1 LPQDREM
8 TKIPNVL
15 VIENWNLEFA
25 LRLAQGGELVEPFV
39 IWCLKFVILYFG
51 VGYIKVWH
59 RE

>member
-1 LPQDREM
+1 M